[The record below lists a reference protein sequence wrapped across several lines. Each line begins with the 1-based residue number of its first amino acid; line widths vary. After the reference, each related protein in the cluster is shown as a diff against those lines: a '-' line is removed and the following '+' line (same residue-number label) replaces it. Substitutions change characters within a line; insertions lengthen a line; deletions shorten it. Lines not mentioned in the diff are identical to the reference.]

1 MLNDFIRDTINLIEK
16 SNFELQFPEIFD
28 TILEEDN
35 NKKIS
40 MEFIDYTGIT
50 VNVKNNF
57 LLISI
62 ILFLLVDTYL
72 DTIYSNIEGQS
83 FKQRYENIDDSDDID
98 IIFKEIY
105 RILKLIRN
113 ATIHSKSA
121 ITINN
126 NVYTINYNF
135 RTTNF
140 NLSISKQSFEN
151 LISLVI
157 FIINGKNNNTINEY
171 IVSILRTY
179 YRDIKA
185 NIIINDEFSNQLL
198 DINNTLY
205 LKNMR
210 RYRVLNPRYTIEN
223 NLLSIIPFEIHEVEK
238 SFSGVDYVIDYEN
251 IKYLLPE
258 ETLNDNTISTQDI
271 DKWKYF
277 DLKTITRPWSQ

>member
-57 LLISI
+57 LLISS